1 MIRRPQARNTG
12 AHLARDT
19 RAHMPYVKSMA
30 NVIEHESEFSALPKV
45 PGGCFTAPLSRPAHV
60 GEDWLEPRQRDYSS
74 EDDTIWNELFARQ
87 MEILPGRACSAFLRG
102 LERLDLGGARTG
114 GGVPDFERLS
124 RELAQL
130 TGWSVVPVPMLIPD
144 HVFFWHLANRR
155 FPAGNFIRTR
165 ETFDYIQEP
174 DVFHD
179 VFGHV
184 PLLTDPVFA
193 DYIQAYGRAGWKAMR
208 HNRLKALGALY
219 WYTVEFGLMLEAGE
233 LRIYG
238 AGILSGPRE
247 AVFALEASSPNRIM
261 LNVDR
266 VMRTDYVIDD
276 LQPTYFVIE
285 SFEDLYHQTVERDF
299 ERLYRNLSP
308 GFTYANAAVID
319 IDDVRSRGTQ
329 EYHLRGGRGSNAAP
343 V

>member
-1 MIRRPQARNTG
+1 MA
-12 AHLARDT
+12 AVADT
-19 RAHMPYVKSMA
+19 KGD
-30 NVIEHESEFSALPKV
+30 FSALPDV
-45 PGGCFTAPLSRPAHV
+45 DPDVFTAPLRRPAHV
-60 GEDWLEPRQRDYSS
+60 DEDWLERSQRIYTSD
-74 EDDTIWNELFARQ
+74 EHAIWDALFERQ
-87 MEILPGRACSAFLRG
+87 MDILPGRACTAHMAG
-102 LERLDLGGARTG
+102 LQKLQLNR
-114 GGVPDFERLS
+114 GGVPEFARLS
-124 RELAQL
+124 RELGAL

-155 FPAGNFIRTR
+155 FPAGNFIRSR
-165 ETFDYIQEP
+165 DQFDYIQEP

-193 DYIQAYGRAGWKAMR
+193 DYMQEYGRAGWKAMR
-208 HNRLKALGALY
+208 YNRLKALGALY
-219 WYTVEFGLMLEAGE
+219 WYTVEFGLIVEQGA

-247 AVFALEASSPNRIM
+247 AVFALEGRSPNRIM

-285 SFEDLYHQTVERDF
+285 SFADLYHQTVERDF
-299 ERLYRNLSP
+299 DRLYRSLNP
-308 GFTYANAAVID
+308 GFTYANSALID
-319 IDDVRSRGTQ
+319 VDDVLNRGTQ
-329 EYHLRGGRGSNAAP
+329 EYHLRGGRGSGAKP

>member
-1 MIRRPQARNTG
+1 MTATAPS
-12 AHLARDT
+12 D
-19 RAHMPYVKSMA
+19 SD
-30 NVIEHESEFSALPKV
+30 FSAIPEV
-45 PGGCFTAPLSRPAHV
+45 SAGVFTAPLKRPAHL
-60 GEDWLEPRQRDYSS
+60 GEDWLEPRQREYSS
-74 EDDTIWNELFARQ
+74 AEDAVWNDLFDRQ
-87 MEILPGRACSAFLRG
+87 MEILPDRACGAFMAG
-102 LERLDLGGARTG
+102 LQKLHLGR
-114 GGVPDFERLS
+114 GGVPDFGRISEQLG
-124 RELAQL
+124 AL

-184 PLLTDPVFA
+184 PLLADPVFA
-193 DYIQAYGRAGWKAMR
+193 DYMQEYGKAGWKAMR
-208 HNRLKALGALY
+208 YNRLKALGALY
-219 WYTVEFGLMLEAGE
+219 WYTVEFGLIQESSG

-247 AVFALEASSPNRIM
+247 AVFALEAQSPNRIM

-276 LQPTYFVIE
+276 LQPSYFVIE
-285 SFEDLYHQTVERDF
+285 SFDDLYHQTVERDF
-299 ERLYRNLSP
+299 DRLYRNLSP
-308 GFTYANAAVID
+308 GFTYSNAAVID
-319 IDDVRSRGTQ
+319 VDDVLQRGTQ
-329 EYHLRGGRGSNAAP
+329 EYHLRGGRGSDAEP